1 MLSALPRDE
10 MNAHCFEQLAQRGLH
25 AVHVGLVEAR
35 ADAQFR
41 LWSEDAD
48 VDVGAL
54 GLIEQASSAQG
65 APYTGKAGTDDED
78 VRFHEGAPQGS
89 KGASRAGCVPLE

>member
-1 MLSALPRDE
+1 
-10 MNAHCFEQLAQRGLH
+10 MNAHGFEQLAQRGLH

-41 LWSEDAD
+41 LWGKDAD

-54 GLIEQASSAQG
+54 GLVEQACGAQG
-65 APYTGKAGTDDED
+65 APDSGKAGTDDED